1 MADFYSSG
9 IADTVGSVV
18 LFMLLAVAVAVG
30 WLKDAREA
38 CSSQEYY
45 DATEEG
51 VQ

>member
-1 MADFYSSG
+1 MDFYSSEG
-9 IADTVGSVV
+9 ADTVVSVV

-38 CSSQEYY
+38 CSNQEYY

>member
-9 IADTVGSVV
+9 GADTVVSVV

-38 CSSQEYY
+38 RHSQEYY

-51 VQ
+51 LQ